1 MSDRRV
7 KFSTSSKGS
16 SKSHRSR
23 DDSGVGSSSSEQAS
37 LGGRP
42 DRRFTVEDYE
52 DQLNNVGALQ
62 EALGQANQKVEHYQ
76 KMYNDLDAELTK
88 AHRLSRDA
96 EKRYREE
103 CERTARLERLNK
115 SLEDERVI
123 LSKENMELRAENDE
137 LRDQR
142 DDYRQRY
149 LTLSEPVIESTMRGG
164 SGEPSSPRLRRST
177 SKHRDAISSIRKNV
191 EQKEEKPNTSRHHRR
206 SSSVSV
212 RPGARS
218 SSKKPYIEKMPGP
231 SSPSDKYHINYTT
244 GPTDIPSG
252 SNDQALYSSIPRTS
266 QQVAPSSYR
275 DVPQTGNYIMYP
287 LDDPRGRRRG

>member
-16 SKSHRSR
+16 SKSHRSH
-23 DDSGVGSSSSEQAS
+23 DDSGLGSSSSEQAS

-42 DRRFTVEDYE
+42 DRRFTAEDYE

-62 EALGQANQKVEHYQ
+62 EALGQANQKVEQYQ
-76 KMYNDLDAELTK
+76 KKYDELNGDLTK
-88 AHRLSRDA
+88 AHRLNRDT

-103 CERTARLERLNK
+103 CERNARLERLNK
-115 SLEDERVI
+115 NLEDEIRV
-123 LSKENMELRAENDE
+123 LSKENLELKTENEE

-149 LTLSEPVIESTMRGG
+149 FTLSEPVIDSTMRGG

-177 SKHRDAISSIRKNV
+177 SKHRDAIGSMRKNA
-191 EQKEEKPNTSRHHRR
+191 EQREEKPNSSRHHRR
-206 SSSVSV
+206 SPSVSV

-231 SSPSDKYHINYTT
+231 PSPSDRYHTNYIT
-244 GPTDIPSG
+244 GPTDTTFG
-252 SNDQALYSSIPRTS
+252 STDKALYSSTPRTS
-266 QQVAPSSYR
+266 QPAAPSSYR
-275 DVPQTGNYIMYP
+275 DVPPTGNYIPYP
-287 LDDPRGRRRG
+287 LEDPRGRRRG